1 MLKQIEGSHAV
12 AHVVAQCRPNV
23 ISAYPITPQT
33 HIVEGL
39 ADIVGA
45 GQLDAE
51 FVNVESE
58 FSAASVVL
66 GASAAGARAYTAT
79 SSQGL
84 LLMSEVIYCIA
95 GMRLPIVMTC
105 ANRAI
110 SAPLSI
116 WNDHQDSMAVRDAGW
131 IQLHAEDNQE
141 ASDLHIQAFK
151 IAERTFLPVMVCMD
165 GFILTHAYEP
175 VDLPEQ
181 KEVDDFLPTFKP
193 RHIVDPRWP
202 RGIGLFADPR
212 FYMETRYILHRALEK
227 SEETI
232 KEVSS
237 EFAKAF
243 GRESGGFIKTYK
255 LEEADVVVVSMG
267 SVVGT
272 IKELIDQLEEEGKK
286 VGLKKVGLLQIC
298 SYRPFPRE
306 EVYRALKD
314 KMNIVVLEKCISLGR
329 GGILASDVRWSFP
342 RAEKKDRDISSFVAG
357 LGGRNISIDDLRY
370 MVEKVG
376 KEPVEFEFLGLR
388 TELIAERDM

>member
-12 AHVVAQCRPNV
+12 ARVVAQCRPNV

-33 HIVEGL
+33 HIVEEL
-39 ADIVGA
+39 ATIVGK
-45 GQLDAE
+45 GELDAE

-79 SSQGL
+79 TSQGL

-95 GMRLPIVMTC
+95 GMRLPIVLTC

-116 WNDHQDSMAVRDAGW
+116 WNDQQDSMAVRDAGW

-151 IAERTFLPVMVCMD
+151 IAEQTFLPTMVCMD

-175 VDLPEQ
+175 VDIPEQ
-181 KEVDDFLPTFKP
+181 KEVDDFLPPFKP
-193 RHIVDPRWP
+193 KHIVDPRWP
-202 RGIGLFADPR
+202 RALGLFADPR

-227 SEETI
+227 SQETI
-232 KEVSS
+232 KQVSS
-237 EFAKAF
+237 DFARTF

-255 LEEADVVVVSMG
+255 LEDADLAIVSMG

-272 IKELIDQLEEEGKK
+272 IKELIDRLEEEG
-286 VGLKKVGLLQIC
+286 KKVGLLQIC
-298 SYRPFPRE
+298 SYRPFPRY
-306 EVYRALKD
+306 EVYNALKD

-329 GGILASDVRWSFP
+329 GGILASDTRWSFP
-342 RAEKKDRDISSFVAG
+342 RAEKKDRNISSFVAG
-357 LGGRNISIDDLRY
+357 LGGRNIPVDDLRY
-370 MVEKVG
+370 MVERVE
-376 KEPVEFEFLGLR
+376 KEPVEFEFLGLKK
-388 TELIAERDM
+388 ELIAERDM

>member
-1 MLKQIEGSHAV
+1 MLKQIEGSYAV
-12 AHVVAQCRPNV
+12 AQVVAHCRPNV

-39 ADIVGA
+39 ADLVGQ
-45 GQLDAE
+45 GQLQAE

-79 SSQGL
+79 TSQGL

-95 GMRLPIVMTC
+95 GMRLPIVLTC

-116 WNDHQDSMAVRDAGW
+116 WNDQQDSMAVRDAGW

-151 IAERTFLPVMVCMD
+151 IAEQTFLPTMVCMD
-165 GFILTHAYEP
+165 GFILTHAFEP
-175 VDLPEQ
+175 VDIPEQ
-181 KEVDDFLPTFKP
+181 KEVDDFLPPFKP
-193 RHIVDPRWP
+193 KHIVDPRWP

-212 FYMETRYILHRALEK
+212 FYLETRYILHRALEK

-232 KEVSS
+232 KEVSA
-237 EFAKAF
+237 EFAKVF
-243 GRESGGFIKTYK
+243 GRDSGGFIKTYK
-255 LEEADVVVVSMG
+255 LRGADMVIVSMG

-286 VGLKKVGLLQIC
+286 VGLLQIC
-298 SYRPFPRE
+298 SYRPFPRK

-314 KMNIVVLEKCISLGR
+314 KTNIVVLEKCISLGR
-329 GGILASDVRWSFP
+329 GGILASDIRWSFP
-342 RAEKKDRDISSFVAG
+342 RAEKKDRNISSFVAG

-370 MVEKVG
+370 MVERVE
-376 KEPVEFEFLGLR
+376 KEPVEFDFLGLKK
-388 TELIAERDM
+388 ELIAERDM

>member
-1 MLKQIEGSHAV
+1 MLKQIEGSYAV
-12 AHVVAQCRPNV
+12 AQVVAHCRPNV

-39 ADIVGA
+39 ADLVGE
-45 GQLDAE
+45 GQLQAE

-79 SSQGL
+79 TSQGL

-95 GMRLPIVMTC
+95 GMRLPIVLTC

-116 WNDHQDSMAVRDAGW
+116 WNDQQDSMAVRDAGW

-141 ASDLHIQAFK
+141 AADLHIQAFK
-151 IAERTFLPVMVCMD
+151 IAEQTFLPTMVCMD
-165 GFILTHAYEP
+165 GFILTHAFEP
-175 VDLPEQ
+175 VDIPEQ

-193 RHIVDPRWP
+193 KHIVDPRWP

-212 FYMETRYILHRALEK
+212 FYLETRYILHRALEK
-227 SEETI
+227 SEEVI
-232 KEVSS
+232 KQVSAD
-237 EFAKAF
+237 FAKVF
-243 GRESGGFIKTYK
+243 GRDSGGFIKTYK
-255 LEEADVVVVSMG
+255 LEEADVAIVSMG
-267 SVVGT
+267 SIVGT

-286 VGLKKVGLLQIC
+286 VGLLQIC
-298 SYRPFPRE
+298 SYRPFPRK

-314 KMNIVVLEKCISLGR
+314 KTNIAVLEKCISLGR

-342 RAEKKDRDISSFVAG
+342 RAEKRERNVSSFVAG
-357 LGGRNISIDDLRY
+357 LGGRNISLDDLQY
-370 MVEKVG
+370 MVERVE

-388 TELIAERDM
+388 KDLIAERDM

>member
-1 MLKQIEGSHAV
+1 MLKQVEGSYAV
-12 AHVVAQCRPNV
+12 AEVVAMCRPNV

-33 HIVEGL
+33 HIVEEL
-39 ADIVGA
+39 ALIVGQ
-45 GQLDAE
+45 GNLDAE

-95 GMRLPIVMTC
+95 GMRLPIVLTC

-116 WNDHQDSMAVRDAGW
+116 WNDQQDSMALRDAGW

-141 ASDLHIQAFK
+141 AADLHIQAFK
-151 IAERTFLPVMVCMD
+151 IAEQTFLPVMVCMD
-165 GFILTHAYEP
+165 GFILTHAFEA
-175 VDLPEQ
+175 VDVPKPKQ
-181 KEVDDFLPTFKP
+181 VDEFLPPFKP
-193 RHIVDPRWP
+193 KHIVDPNYP

-212 FYMETRYILHRALEK
+212 FYLETRYILHRAMEK

-232 KEVSS
+232 KEVSA
-237 EFAKAF
+237 EFSKAF
-243 GRESGGFIKTYK
+243 GRDSGGFIKTYK
-255 LEEADVVVVSMG
+255 LKDADLVIVSMG

-272 IKELIDQLEEEGKK
+272 IKELIDRLEEEG
-286 VGLKKVGLLQIC
+286 KKVGLLQIC
-298 SYRPFPRE
+298 SYRPFPRNE
-306 EVYRALKD
+306 IYHALKD
-314 KMNIVVLEKCISLGR
+314 KMNIVVLEKSISLGR

-342 RAEKKDRDISSFVAG
+342 RAEKKDRNISNFIAG
-357 LGGRNISIDDLRY
+357 LGGRNIPMDDLRY
-370 MVEKVG
+370 MVEKVE
-376 KEPVEFEFLGLR
+376 KEPVEIEFLGLKK
-388 TELIAERDM
+388 ELIAEKDL

>member
-33 HIVEGL
+33 HIVEEL

-95 GMRLPIVMTC
+95 GMRLPIVLTC

-116 WNDHQDSMAVRDAGW
+116 WNDQQDSMAVRDAGW

-151 IAERTFLPVMVCMD
+151 IAEQTFLPVMVCMD

-175 VDLPEQ
+175 VDIPEQ
-181 KEVDDFLPTFKP
+181 KEVDDFLPAFKP

-227 SEETI
+227 SEDTI

-243 GRESGGFIKTYK
+243 GRESGGFIKTYN
-255 LEEADVVVVSMG
+255 LEEADVAVVSMG

-286 VGLKKVGLLQIC
+286 VGLLQIC
-298 SYRPFPRE
+298 SYRPFPRK

-342 RAEKKDRDISSFVAG
+342 RAEKKDRNISSFVAG

-370 MVEKVG
+370 MVEEVE

-388 TELIAERDM
+388 EELIAEKDM

>member
-12 AHVVAQCRPNV
+12 AHVVAQCRPHV

-33 HIVEGL
+33 HIVEEL

-79 SSQGL
+79 SSQGV

-95 GMRLPIVMTC
+95 GMRLPIVLTC

-116 WNDHQDSMAVRDAGW
+116 WNDQQDSMAVRDAGW
-131 IQLHAEDNQE
+131 IQLYAEDNQE

-151 IAERTFLPVMVCMD
+151 IAEQTFLPVMVCMD

-286 VGLKKVGLLQIC
+286 VGLLQIC
-298 SYRPFPRE
+298 SYRPFPRH

-329 GGILASDVRWSFP
+329 GGILASDIRWSFP

-376 KEPVEFEFLGLR
+376 KEPVEFEFLGLKE
-388 TELIAERDM
+388 ELIAERDM

>member
-116 WNDHQDSMAVRDAGW
+116 WNDQQDSMAVRDAGW

-141 ASDLHIQAFK
+141 ASDLHVQAFK

-272 IKELIDQLEEEGKK
+272 IKELIDELEEEG
-286 VGLKKVGLLQIC
+286 KKVGLLQIC
-298 SYRPFPRE
+298 SYRPFPRH

-329 GGILASDVRWSFP
+329 GGILASDIRWSFP

-376 KEPVEFEFLGLR
+376 KEPVELEFLGLR
-388 TELIAERDM
+388 TELIAEKEM

>member
-1 MLKQIEGSHAV
+1 MLKQIEGSYAV
-12 AHVVAQCRPNV
+12 AQVVAQCRPNV

-39 ADIVGA
+39 ADLVGE
-45 GQLDAE
+45 GQLQAE

-79 SSQGL
+79 TSQGL

-95 GMRLPIVMTC
+95 GMRLPIVLTC

-116 WNDHQDSMAVRDAGW
+116 WNDQQDSMAVRDAGW

-141 ASDLHIQAFK
+141 AADLHIQAFK
-151 IAERTFLPVMVCMD
+151 IAEQTFLPTMVCMD
-165 GFILTHAYEP
+165 GFILTHAFEP
-175 VDLPEQ
+175 VDIPEQ

-212 FYMETRYILHRALEK
+212 FYLETRYILHRALEK
-227 SEETI
+227 SQETI
-232 KEVSS
+232 KEVSA
-237 EFAKAF
+237 EFAKVF

-255 LEEADVVVVSMG
+255 LEKADLVIVSMG
-267 SVVGT
+267 SIVGT

-286 VGLKKVGLLQIC
+286 VGLLQIC
-298 SYRPFPRE
+298 SYRPFPRK

-314 KMNIVVLEKCISLGR
+314 KANIAVLEKCISLGR
-329 GGILASDVRWSFP
+329 GGILASDIRWSFP
-342 RAEKKDRDISSFVAG
+342 RAEKKERNISSFVAG

-370 MVEKVG
+370 MVEKVE
-376 KEPVEFEFLGLR
+376 KEPVEFGFLGLR
-388 TELIAERDM
+388 KELIAEKDM

>member
-51 FVNVESE
+51 FINVESE

-151 IAERTFLPVMVCMD
+151 IAEQTFLPVMVCMD

-286 VGLKKVGLLQIC
+286 VGLLQIC
-298 SYRPFPRE
+298 SYRPFPRKE
-306 EVYRALKD
+306 IYRALKD

-370 MVEKVG
+370 MVEKVE
-376 KEPVEFEFLGLR
+376 KEPVEFEFLGLK

>member
-12 AHVVAQCRPNV
+12 ADVVAMCRPNV

-39 ADIVGA
+39 ASIVGE
-45 GQLDAE
+45 GRLDAE

-58 FSAASVVL
+58 FAAASVVL
-66 GASAAGARAYTAT
+66 GASASGARAYTAT
-79 SSQGL
+79 TSQGL

-95 GMRLPIVMTC
+95 GMRLPIVLTC

-116 WNDHQDSMAVRDAGW
+116 WNDQQDSMALRDAGW

-141 ASDLHIQAFK
+141 AADLHMQAFK
-151 IAERTFLPVMVCMD
+151 IAEQTFLPVMVCMD
-165 GFILTHAYEP
+165 GFILTHAFEP
-175 VDLPEQ
+175 VDVPEQ
-181 KEVDDFLPTFKP
+181 KDVDAFLPPFKP

-232 KEVSS
+232 KEVSA
-237 EFAKAF
+237 EFANTF
-243 GRESGGFIKTYK
+243 GRDSGHFIKTYNQK
-255 LEEADVVVVSMG
+255 DADLVIVTMR

-272 IKELIDQLEEEGKK
+272 VKELIDRLEEEG
-286 VGLKKVGLLQIC
+286 KKVGLLQIC
-298 SYRPFPRE
+298 SYRPFPRHE
-306 EVYRALKD
+306 IYTALKD
-314 KMNIVVLEKCISLGR
+314 KMNIVVLEKSVSLGR

-342 RAEKKDRDISSFVAG
+342 RAKKKDRNISGFIAG

-370 MVEKVG
+370 MVEKVE
-376 KEPVEFEFLGLR
+376 KEPVEIEFLGLKK
-388 TELIAERDM
+388 ELIAEKDL

>member
-33 HIVEGL
+33 HIVEEL
-39 ADIVGA
+39 AEIVGA

-116 WNDHQDSMAVRDAGW
+116 WNDQQDSMAVRDAGW

-141 ASDLHIQAFK
+141 ASDLHVQAFK

-165 GFILTHAYEP
+165 GFILTHAFEP
-175 VDLPEQ
+175 VDIPEQ

-237 EFAKAF
+237 EFSKTF
-243 GRESGGFIKTYK
+243 GRESGGFIKAYK
-255 LEEADVVVVSMG
+255 LEEADVVVISMG

-286 VGLKKVGLLQIC
+286 VGLLQIC
-298 SYRPFPRE
+298 SYRPFPRH

-370 MVEKVG
+370 MVEKVE
-376 KEPVEFEFLGLR
+376 KEPVEFEFLGLKE
-388 TELIAERDM
+388 ELIAEKDM

>member
-1 MLKQIEGSHAV
+1 MLKQIEGSYAV
-12 AHVVAQCRPNV
+12 ADVVALCRPNV

-39 ADIVGA
+39 ASIVEEGH
-45 GQLDAE
+45 LDAE

-79 SSQGL
+79 TSQGL

-95 GMRLPIVMTC
+95 GMRLPIVLTC

-141 ASDLHIQAFK
+141 AADLHMQAFK
-151 IAERTFLPVMVCMD
+151 IAEQTFLPVMVCMD

-175 VDLPEQ
+175 VDIPEQ

-232 KEVSS
+232 KEVSA
-237 EFAKAF
+237 EFAKNF

-255 LEEADVVVVSMG
+255 LKDADVAIVSMG

-272 IKELIDQLEEEGKK
+272 IKDLIDRLEEEG
-286 VGLKKVGLLQIC
+286 KKVGLLQIC
-298 SYRPFPRE
+298 SYRPFPRN
-306 EVYRALKD
+306 EVYRALRD

-342 RAEKKDRDISSFVAG
+342 RAEKKDRNISSFIAG
-357 LGGRNISIDDLRY
+357 LGGRNIPIDDLRY
-370 MVEKVG
+370 MVEKVET
-376 KEPVEFEFLGLR
+376 EPVEIEFLGLR
-388 TELIAERDM
+388 KELIAERDM

>member
-51 FVNVESE
+51 FINVESE

-151 IAERTFLPVMVCMD
+151 IAEQTFLPVMVCMD

-286 VGLKKVGLLQIC
+286 VGLLQIC
-298 SYRPFPRE
+298 SYRPFPRH
-306 EVYRALKD
+306 EVYRALED

-388 TELIAERDM
+388 TELIAEKEM

>member
-51 FVNVESE
+51 FINVESE

-232 KEVSS
+232 KELSS

-286 VGLKKVGLLQIC
+286 VGLLQIC
-298 SYRPFPRE
+298 SYRPFPRH

-388 TELIAERDM
+388 TELISEKEM

>member
-39 ADIVGA
+39 AEIVGA

-51 FVNVESE
+51 FINVESE

-151 IAERTFLPVMVCMD
+151 IAEQTFLPVMVCMD

-286 VGLKKVGLLQIC
+286 VGLLQIC
-298 SYRPFPRE
+298 SYRPFPRK

-370 MVEKVG
+370 MVEKVE

-388 TELIAERDM
+388 TELISEKEM

>member
-1 MLKQIEGSHAV
+1 MLKQIEGSYAV
-12 AHVVAQCRPNV
+12 AQVVAHCRPNV

-39 ADIVGA
+39 ADLVGE
-45 GQLDAE
+45 GQLQAE

-79 SSQGL
+79 TSQGL

-95 GMRLPIVMTC
+95 GMRLPIVLTC

-116 WNDHQDSMAVRDAGW
+116 WNDQQDSMAVRDAGW

-151 IAERTFLPVMVCMD
+151 IAEQTFLPTMVCMD
-165 GFILTHAYEP
+165 GFILTHAFEP
-175 VDLPEQ
+175 VDIPEQ
-181 KEVDDFLPTFKP
+181 KEVDDFLPAFKP

-232 KEVSS
+232 KEVSA
-237 EFAKAF
+237 EFARVF
-243 GRESGGFIKTYK
+243 GRDSGGFIKTYK
-255 LEEADVVVVSMG
+255 LEEADVAIVSMG

-286 VGLKKVGLLQIC
+286 VGLLQIC
-298 SYRPFPRE
+298 SYRPFPRK

-329 GGILASDVRWSFP
+329 GGILASDIRWSFP
-342 RAEKKDRDISSFVAG
+342 RAEKRDRNISSFVAG

-370 MVEKVG
+370 MVEKVE
-376 KEPVEFEFLGLR
+376 KEPVEFEFLGLKK
-388 TELIAERDM
+388 ELIAERDM

>member
-51 FVNVESE
+51 FINVESE

-84 LLMSEVIYCIA
+84 LLMSEVVYCIA

-286 VGLKKVGLLQIC
+286 VGLLQIC
-298 SYRPFPRE
+298 SYRPFPRK

-388 TELIAERDM
+388 TELIAEKEM

>member
-1 MLKQIEGSHAV
+1 MLKQIEGSYAV
-12 AHVVAQCRPNV
+12 AEVVSQCRPNV

-45 GQLDAE
+45 GKLDAE

-79 SSQGL
+79 TSQGL

-95 GMRLPIVMTC
+95 GMRLPIVLTC

-116 WNDHQDSMAVRDAGW
+116 WNDQQDSMAVRDAGW

-151 IAERTFLPVMVCMD
+151 IAEQTFLPVMVCMD

-175 VDLPEQ
+175 VDIPEQ
-181 KEVDDFLPTFKP
+181 KQVDDFLPAFKP

-255 LEEADVVVVSMG
+255 LEEADVAVVSMG

-286 VGLKKVGLLQIC
+286 VGLLQIC
-298 SYRPFPRE
+298 SYRPFPRKA
-306 EVYRALKD
+306 VYNALKD

-342 RAEKKDRDISSFVAG
+342 RAEKKDRNISSFVAG
-357 LGGRNISIDDLRY
+357 LGGRNISIDNLQY
-370 MVEKVG
+370 MVEKVE

-388 TELIAERDM
+388 EELIAEKDM

>member
-33 HIVEGL
+33 HIVEEL

-116 WNDHQDSMAVRDAGW
+116 WNDQQDSMAVRDAGW

-141 ASDLHIQAFK
+141 ASDLHVQAFK
-151 IAERTFLPVMVCMD
+151 IAEQTFLPVMVCMD
-165 GFILTHAYEP
+165 GFILTHAFEP
-175 VDLPEQ
+175 VDIPEQ

-237 EFAKAF
+237 EFAKTF
-243 GRESGGFIKTYK
+243 GRESGGFIKAYK
-255 LEEADVVVVSMG
+255 LEEADVVVISMG

-286 VGLKKVGLLQIC
+286 VGLLQIC
-298 SYRPFPRE
+298 SYRPFPRH

-329 GGILASDVRWSFP
+329 GGILASDIRWSFP

-388 TELIAERDM
+388 TELIAEKEM

>member
-1 MLKQIEGSHAV
+1 MLKQIEGSYAV
-12 AHVVAQCRPNV
+12 AQVVAHCRPNV

-39 ADIVGA
+39 ADLVGE
-45 GQLDAE
+45 GQLQAE

-79 SSQGL
+79 TSQGL

-95 GMRLPIVMTC
+95 GMRLPIVLTC

-116 WNDHQDSMAVRDAGW
+116 WNDQQDSMAVRDAGW

-151 IAERTFLPVMVCMD
+151 IAEQTFLPTMVCMD
-165 GFILTHAYEP
+165 GFILTHAFEP
-175 VDLPEQ
+175 VDIPEQ
-181 KEVDDFLPTFKP
+181 KEVDDFLPPFKP

-232 KEVSS
+232 KEVSA
-237 EFAKAF
+237 EFAKVF
-243 GRESGGFIKTYK
+243 GRDSGGFFKTYK
-255 LEEADVVVVSMG
+255 LEKADVAIVSMG

-272 IKELIDQLEEEGKK
+272 IKELIDRLEEEG
-286 VGLKKVGLLQIC
+286 KKVGLLQIC
-298 SYRPFPRE
+298 SYRPFPRK

-314 KMNIVVLEKCISLGR
+314 KTNIVVLEKCISLGR

-342 RAEKKDRDISSFVAG
+342 RAEKKDRNISSFVAG

-370 MVEKVG
+370 MVEKVE

-388 TELIAERDM
+388 KELIAERDM

>member
-12 AHVVAQCRPNV
+12 ARVVAQCRPNV

-33 HIVEGL
+33 HIVEEL
-39 ADIVGA
+39 ATIVGK
-45 GQLDAE
+45 GELDAE

-79 SSQGL
+79 TSQGL

-95 GMRLPIVMTC
+95 GMRLPIVLTC

-116 WNDHQDSMAVRDAGW
+116 WNDQQDSMAVRDAGW

-151 IAERTFLPVMVCMD
+151 IAEQTFLPTMVCMD

-175 VDLPEQ
+175 VDIPEQ
-181 KEVDDFLPTFKP
+181 KEVDDFLPPFKP
-193 RHIVDPRWP
+193 KHIVDPRWP
-202 RGIGLFADPR
+202 RALGLFADPR

-227 SEETI
+227 SQETI
-232 KEVSS
+232 KQVSS
-237 EFAKAF
+237 DFARTF

-255 LEEADVVVVSMG
+255 LEDADLAIVSMG

-272 IKELIDQLEEEGKK
+272 IKELIDRLEEEG
-286 VGLKKVGLLQIC
+286 KKVGLLQIC
-298 SYRPFPRE
+298 SYRPFPRY
-306 EVYRALKD
+306 EVYNALKD

-329 GGILASDVRWSFP
+329 GGILASDTRWSFP
-342 RAEKKDRDISSFVAG
+342 RAEKKDRNISSFVAG
-357 LGGRNISIDDLRY
+357 LGGRNIPVDDLRY
-370 MVEKVG
+370 MVEKVE
-376 KEPVEFEFLGLR
+376 KEPVEFEFLGLKK
-388 TELIAERDM
+388 ELIAERDM

>member
-1 MLKQIEGSHAV
+1 MLKQIEGSYAV
-12 AHVVAQCRPNV
+12 AQVVAHCRPHV

-39 ADIVGA
+39 ADLVGE
-45 GQLDAE
+45 GQLQAE

-79 SSQGL
+79 TSQGL

-95 GMRLPIVMTC
+95 GMRLPIVLTC

-116 WNDHQDSMAVRDAGW
+116 WNDQQDSMAVRDAGW

-151 IAERTFLPVMVCMD
+151 IAEQTFLPTMVCMD
-165 GFILTHAYEP
+165 GFILTHAFEP
-175 VDLPEQ
+175 VDIPEQ
-181 KEVDDFLPTFKP
+181 KEVDDFLPPFKP

-232 KEVSS
+232 KEVSA
-237 EFAKAF
+237 EFAKVF
-243 GRESGGFIKTYK
+243 GRDSGGFIKTYK
-255 LEEADVVVVSMG
+255 LDKADVAIVSMG

-272 IKELIDQLEEEGKK
+272 IKELIDRLEEEG
-286 VGLKKVGLLQIC
+286 KKVGLLQIC
-298 SYRPFPRE
+298 SYRPFPRK

-314 KMNIVVLEKCISLGR
+314 KTNIVVLEKCISLGR

-342 RAEKKDRDISSFVAG
+342 RAEKKDRNISSFVAG

-370 MVEKVG
+370 MVEKVE
-376 KEPVEFEFLGLR
+376 KEPVEFEFLGLKK
-388 TELIAERDM
+388 ELIAERDM